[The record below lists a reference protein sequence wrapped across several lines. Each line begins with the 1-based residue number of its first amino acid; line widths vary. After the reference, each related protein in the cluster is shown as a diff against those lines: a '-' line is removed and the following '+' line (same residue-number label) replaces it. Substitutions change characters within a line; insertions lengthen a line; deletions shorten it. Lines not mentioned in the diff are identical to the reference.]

1 MVQYIMVE
9 ERLNDPN
16 LGEYLSFGIA
26 ALKNGEQII
35 LVSDISTNKND
46 VLKLAERCSKEKLSP
61 VHLYDVVEDYLN

>member
-1 MVQYIMVE
+1 VVQYIMVE
-9 ERLNDPN
+9 ERLNHPN

>member
-9 ERLNDPN
+9 ERLSHPN

>member
-9 ERLNDPN
+9 ERLNHPN

-61 VHLYDVVEDYLN
+61 VHLYDVVEDYLT

>member
-1 MVQYIMVE
+1 VVQYIMVE
-9 ERLNDPN
+9 ERLNHPN

-26 ALKNGEQII
+26 ALQNGEQII

>member
-9 ERLNDPN
+9 ERLNHPN